1 MTGKNLARRLERLEA
16 ELTPGDDEVLV
27 PDVQGITPDR
37 QVVSSTELIVH
48 IPQRPLKPR
57 YR

>member
-16 ELTPGDDEVLV
+16 ELTPGEDEVLV
-27 PDVQGITPDR
+27 LDVQGVTPDR
-37 QVVSSTELIVH
+37 QVVNNIELMVH

>member
-16 ELTPGDDEVLV
+16 ELTPGEDEVLV
-27 PDVQGITPDR
+27 LDVQGVTPDR
-37 QVVSSTELIVH
+37 QVVNNIELMVY

>member
-1 MTGKNLARRLERLEA
+1 MTVKNLARRLERLEM
-16 ELTPGDDEVLV
+16 ELTPGEEGVVVLQI
-27 PDVQGITPDR
+27 QGITPDR
-37 QVVSSTELIVH
+37 QVVSSIELMVH